1 MTSHPA
7 PSREISQ
14 IIADTC
20 LCLSVQQ
27 ASRAIGRRFDDAF
40 RPLGLNNWQ
49 FSLLMMLNRPSP
61 LTVGG
66 LAEQLAM
73 DRTTITANLKPL
85 DRRGLVEIRR
95 DERDARAKLISLT
108 DAGRSLL
115 GEAVQH
121 WQAVNDAVVASLGDT
136 ELSSLRSALRT
147 IAAN

>member
-1 MTSHPA
+1 
-7 PSREISQ
+7 
-14 IIADTC
+14 
-20 LCLSVQQ
+20 
-27 ASRAIGRRFDDAF
+27 
-40 RPLGLNNWQ
+40 
-49 FSLLMMLNRPSP
+49 
-61 LTVGG
+61 
-66 LAEQLAM
+66 
-73 DRTTITANLKPL
+73 
-85 DRRGLVEIRR
+85 VEIRR